1 MEKGG
6 GTRVKSDRIREGK
19 GRCTCT
25 CPLYVTNICI
35 MYMYMN
41 LLIFG
46 SVLRR
51 LVGNEKM
58 SYRISVLSDSTV
70 AAGPVLVGTLDQT

>member
-1 MEKGG
+1 
-6 GTRVKSDRIREGK
+6 
-19 GRCTCT
+19 
-25 CPLYVTNICI
+25 
-35 MYMYMN
+35 MYMSIVCHKYMYN
-41 LLIFG
+41 VLYMYLLIFG